1 MCEPSVHTKGDGR
14 GNVQRRR
21 ASPSGR
27 DALNRGAHSERVGIG
42 DSDRGVVAMTAAP
55 AQLTRED
62 ARLLLQ
68 LAESERLARTGPR
81 NQLRRDQLDR
91 LTRALHSALDGD
103 GRMVIEL

>member
-1 MCEPSVHTKGDGR
+1 
-14 GNVQRRR
+14 
-21 ASPSGR
+21 
-27 DALNRGAHSERVGIG
+27 
-42 DSDRGVVAMTAAP
+42 MTAAP

-68 LAESERLARTGPR
+68 LAESERLVRTGPR

-91 LTRALHSALDGD
+91 LARALRSALDGD